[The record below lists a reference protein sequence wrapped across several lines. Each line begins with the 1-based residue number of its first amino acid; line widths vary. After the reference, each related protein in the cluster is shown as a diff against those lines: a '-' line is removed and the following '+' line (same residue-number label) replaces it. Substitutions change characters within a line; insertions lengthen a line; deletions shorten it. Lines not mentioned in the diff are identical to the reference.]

1 MSQNL
6 SSLEKKTLTVS
17 RLIPSD
23 VGLTVYD
30 SGMTKTATQT
40 QWNEETE
47 CDLSPLL
54 IEQHLADDTVGD
66 SHINDKMIGLA
77 KYY

>member
-1 MSQNL
+1 MS
-6 SSLEKKTLTVS
+6 
-17 RLIPSD
+17 
-23 VGLTVYD
+23 VYD

-54 IEQHLADDTVGD
+54 IEQYLADDTVGD